1 MRQTARM
8 NTLRR
13 CLLAIFFVMALPAA
27 AQPHLTP
34 YPVKTIRF
42 IAPFPPGGGVDIVSR
57 AMADKLSPRLGQPIV
72 VENRPGAGMIIGTD
86 LAAKSAP
93 DGYTL
98 LVSPIGSQAIVHH
111 MYPKRSFDFPRDFAP
126 VARIGYGTIAF
137 IVPQSSPARSVK
149 EFVAM
154 AKANPGKLTFA
165 SSGTGALIH
174 LTGEMFKQAAGIDL
188 THVPYK
194 GTTQLLPDLMDGR
207 LDMAL
212 DSLPAYL
219 PQLKAGKVR
228 ALAVASRGRSPVLP
242 ELPTMAEA
250 GVPGVVSATDYAL
263 YAPAGTP
270 KDIIARLNRE
280 VDAVLQMPDL
290 RDKLAAQGIEIVGGT
305 PESVQAELLEE
316 IAKWGRVIAE
326 AKIKLE

>member
-1 MRQTARM
+1 M
-8 NTLRR
+8 NALRR
-13 CLLAIFFVMALPAA
+13 CAVAALLLAAALPALG
-27 AQPHLTP
+27 QQ
-34 YPVKTIRF
+34 YPAKTIRF
-42 IAPFPPGGGVDIVSR
+42 IAPFPPGGGVDIVAR
-57 AMADKLSPRLGQPIV
+57 AMADKLSSRLGQSIV
-72 VENRPGAGMIIGTD
+72 VENKPGAGMTIGTD
-86 LAAKSAP
+86 LAAKSAA

-98 LVSPIGSQAIVHH
+98 LIGPIGSQAIVHH
-111 MYPKRSFDFPRDFAP
+111 MYPKRTFDFARDFAP

-137 IVPQSSPARSVK
+137 IVPQSSPARSVQD
-149 EFVAM
+149 FVAL

-188 THVPYK
+188 THIPYK

-219 PQLKAGKVR
+219 PHLKAGKVR

-242 ELPTMAEA
+242 DLPTMAEA

-263 YAPAGTP
+263 FAPAGTP
-270 KDIIARLNRE
+270 KEVVTLLNRE
-280 VDAVLQMPDL
+280 VNAVLEMPDL
-290 RDKLAAQGIEIVGGT
+290 RDKLAAQGVEIVGGT
-305 PESVQAELLEE
+305 PESVRAEFADEL
-316 IAKWGRVIAE
+316 AKWGRVIAD
-326 AKIKLE
+326 AKLKTE